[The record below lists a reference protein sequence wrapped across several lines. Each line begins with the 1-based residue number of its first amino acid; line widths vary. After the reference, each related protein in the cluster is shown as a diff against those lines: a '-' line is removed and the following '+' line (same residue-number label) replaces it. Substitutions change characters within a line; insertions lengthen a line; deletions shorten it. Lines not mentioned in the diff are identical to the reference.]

1 MGEIMK
7 KSICLIFLLIILSTL
22 SACSAAIKAA
32 EVLLQ
37 DELETEEE
45 ASMDPKELD
54 SKAPSA
60 EFSAEELF
68 STTLFKEDP
77 AMLQFSK
84 KIEKHI
90 STFDPNFTVMYRG
103 KLDWDTFEEQLND
116 LYNILNFVNPYT
128 TGYIED
134 YGWEAWEVDNG
145 YEVEFDFTYITDAK
159 KEKKVDAYVQDFV
172 KKFITD
178 DMDDFH
184 RAKAVNDFVVQ
195 LATYTD
201 KGDSK
206 GQAVYELISE
216 ETGVCQA
223 YALLA
228 YRLFLAAGLDAKYV
242 YGYSDNQLHA
252 WNLVSVNGDWY
263 HIDTTWNDI
272 TPIEPYAI
280 SYAYFLVND
289 EKLSEDHIWKNE
301 NYFAATS
308 NAYDFMHDM
317 WYADTIGNVIY
328 YNSLD
333 DNMVYAYDLAT
344 KQNRQVTE
352 TACYYLAAFEDSI
365 YCSDYDN
372 AGFLTKIFINDGSEE
387 VLLEEEVLNLFVD
400 DKGVLFYETIDGE
413 KHSQTL

>member
-1 MGEIMK
+1 MK
-7 KSICLIFLLIILSTL
+7 KSILLIFLLIILSTL

-37 DELETEEE
+37 DELESEEE
-45 ASMDPKELD
+45 DSMDPKELA

-60 EFSAEELF
+60 EFSAEDLF

-90 STFDPNFTVMYRG
+90 STFDPNFTVMYSG

-128 TGYIED
+128 TGYIGE

-159 KEKKVDAYVQDFV
+159 KEKKVDAYVQDFA

-201 KGDSK
+201 KGDSQ
-206 GQAVYELISE
+206 GQAVYELISK

-289 EKLSEDHIWKNE
+289 EKLSEDHIWANE

-308 NAYDFMHDM
+308 NTYDFMHDM

-333 DNMVYAYDLAT
+333 DDMVYAYDLAT

-352 TACYYLAAFEDSI
+352 TACYYLAAFDDAI

>member
-1 MGEIMK
+1 MK
-7 KSICLIFLLIILSTL
+7 KSILLIFSLIILSML
-22 SACSAAIKAA
+22 SACSAAIKAVEA
-32 EVLLQ
+32 LVPE
-37 DELETEEE
+37 EPEYEEE
-45 ASMDPKELD
+45 TSIDLKEPT
-54 SKAPSA
+54 SKAQSG
-60 EFSAEELF
+60 EFSAEDLF

-77 AMLQFSK
+77 ALLQFSK
-84 KIEKHI
+84 KVEKQI
-90 STFDPNFTVMYRG
+90 TKFDPNFTVMYRG

-116 LYNILNFVNPYT
+116 LYNILSFVNPYT
-128 TGYIED
+128 AGYIEN
-134 YGWEAWEVDNG
+134 YNWEAWEVDNG
-145 YEVEFDFTYITDAK
+145 YEVDFDFTYLTDAK
-159 KEKKVDAYVQDFV
+159 KEKKIDAYVQEFAT
-172 KKFITD
+172 KFITN

-195 LATYTD
+195 LATYSD
-201 KGDSK
+201 EDASE
-206 GQAVYELISE
+206 GQSVYALITK

-252 WNLVSVNGDWY
+252 WNLVNVNGDWY

-272 TPIEPYAI
+272 NPIEPYAI
-280 SYAYFLVND
+280 SYEYFLVND
-289 EKLSEDHIWKNE
+289 EKLSEDHIWANE

-317 WYADTIGNVIY
+317 WYADTVGDVVY
-328 YNSLD
+328 YNSMT

-352 TACYYLAAFEDSI
+352 TACYYLAAIDDAI

-372 AGFLTKIFINDGSEE
+372 GGFLTKIVINDGSEE
-387 VLLEEEVLNLFVD
+387 VLVEEEVLNLFID
-400 DKGVLFYETIDGE
+400 DKGALLYETNDG
-413 KHSQTL
+413 KTHSQNL

>member
-1 MGEIMK
+1 MK

-352 TACYYLAAFEDSI
+352 TACYYLAAFEDAI

>member
-1 MGEIMK
+1 MK
-7 KSICLIFLLIILSTL
+7 KSILLIFLLIIFSML
-22 SACSAAIKAA
+22 SACSAAMKGV

-37 DELETEEE
+37 DELESEEE
-45 ASMDPKELD
+45 VSMDPKELA
-54 SKAPSA
+54 SKIPSA
-60 EFSAEELF
+60 EFSAEDLF

-84 KIEKHI
+84 KVEKHI

-103 KLDWDTFEEQLND
+103 KLDWDTFEEQVND

-128 TGYIED
+128 TGYIQE
-134 YGWEAWEVDNG
+134 YNWEAWEVDNG

-159 KEKKVDAYVQDFV
+159 KEKKIDAYVQEFA

-201 KGDSK
+201 KGDSQ
-206 GQAVYELISE
+206 GQSVYELISN

-289 EKLSEDHIWKNE
+289 EKLSEDHIWANE

-317 WYADTIGNVIY
+317 WYADTVGNVIY
-328 YNSLD
+328 YND
-333 DNMVYAYDLAT
+333 MNDNMVYAYDLAA

-352 TACYYLAAFEDSI
+352 TACYYLAAFEDAI

-387 VLLEEEVLNLFVD
+387 VLLEEEVLNLFID

>member
-1 MGEIMK
+1 MK
-7 KSICLIFLLIILSTL
+7 KSILLIFLLILLSTL
-22 SACSAAIKAA
+22 SACSAAIKVA

-37 DELETEEE
+37 DELESEEE
-45 ASMDPKELD
+45 ESSMDPKELAN
-54 SKAPSA
+54 KAPSA
-60 EFSAEELF
+60 EYSAEDLF

-90 STFDPNFTVMYRG
+90 SSFDPNFTVMYRG
-103 KLDWDTFEEQLND
+103 KLDWDTFEEQIND

-128 TGYIED
+128 TGYIQD
-134 YGWEAWEVDNG
+134 YNWEAWEVDNG

-159 KEKKVDAYVQDFV
+159 KEKKVDAYVQDFA

-195 LATYTD
+195 LATYTE
-201 KGDSK
+201 KGDSQ
-206 GQAVYELISE
+206 GQAVYELISK

-223 YALLA
+223 YTLLA
-228 YRLFLAAGLDAKYV
+228 YRLFLATGLDAKYV

-272 TPIEPYAI
+272 TPSEPYAI

-289 EKLSEDHIWKNE
+289 EKLSEDHIWANE

-308 NAYDFMHDM
+308 NTYDFMHDM
-317 WYADTIGNVIY
+317 WYTDTIGNVIY

-333 DNMVYAYDLAT
+333 DDMVYAYDLAT

-352 TACYYLAAFEDSI
+352 TACYYLAAFEDAI

>member
-1 MGEIMK
+1 MK
-7 KSICLIFLLIILSTL
+7 KSILLIFLLIILSML
-22 SACSAAIKAA
+22 SACSAAMKGF

-37 DELETEEE
+37 DELESEEE
-45 ASMDPKELD
+45 VSMDPKELA

-60 EFSAEELF
+60 EFSAEDLF

-103 KLDWDTFEEQLND
+103 KLDWDTFEEQVND

-128 TGYIED
+128 TGYIQE
-134 YGWEAWEVDNG
+134 YNWEAWEVDNG

-159 KEKKVDAYVQDFV
+159 KEKKIDAYVQEFA

-201 KGDSK
+201 KGDSQ
-206 GQAVYELISE
+206 GQSVYELISN

-289 EKLSEDHIWKNE
+289 EKLSEDHVWANE

-328 YNSLD
+328 YND
-333 DNMVYAYDLAT
+333 MNDNMVYAYDLAA

-352 TACYYLAAFEDSI
+352 TACYYLAAFEDAI

-400 DKGVLFYETIDGE
+400 DKGVLIYETIDGE